1 MLVSFREPIGAVTIL
16 KETTGE
22 ENKLADSHVAS
33 TSLAGEDH
41 SQEETHGSSAHVQRV
56 RAGCPEKYAASGRG
70 GVFLLDISF
79 HRTTLP
85 CVENPLDGISA
96 HLNS

>member
-1 MLVSFREPIGAVTIL
+1 MVCLWDLSDV
-16 KETTGE
+16 KTGRNYCAAQE

-70 GVFLLDISF
+70 GVFF
-79 HRTTLP
+79 T
-85 CVENPLDGISA
+85 
-96 HLNS
+96 